1 MKFNGDTFK
10 ILQLADVQ
18 DTQRTSQDTLNF
30 MRALLGSEKP
40 DLVILT
46 GDQVKGYGLAL
57 GIGDKKKNTE
67 TTIRNI
73 LAPITERNIPF
84 TFTYGNHDRSD
95 EASLEFQTSVYESY
109 SSCVNKDAFARYKGT
124 DCMCFPIYAED
135 GRTPVFAV
143 YAINDCHQV
152 EGKYH
157 GVTEEQIQWCK
168 DTAEALAAENGG
180 EKVPTIVFE
189 HIPVY
194 EMYEILKEVPKNTP
208 GALEGNR
215 THRGKYYVIT
225 DEMAARGEYMREN
238 IACFGGG
245 SKQFDGWCEQGN
257 IVAAYFGHDH
267 INTFTGKLRGIELGY
282 TPGAG
287 FNIYGPG
294 LDRAARVFE
303 FDESG
308 SYTTR
313 LVTYR
318 DLLGKKVKEPLKL
331 FMYEHSPSSTDDLKR
346 KLKKCAPYAAAT
358 AAVIAAAVILKKR
371 RGK

>member
-46 GDQVKGYGLAL
+46 GDQVKGYGLTL

-208 GALEGNR
+208 NALEGNR

-287 FNIYGPG
+287 FNVYGPG
-294 LDRAARVFE
+294 CDRAARVFE
-303 FDESG
+303 FDKSG
-308 SYTTR
+308 TYTTR

-318 DLLGKKVKEPLKL
+318 DLLGEKVKEPFKF
-331 FMYEHSPSSTDDLKR
+331 FMYQYAPSSTDDLKR
-346 KLKKCAPYAAAT
+346 KLKKNAPVF
-358 AAVIAAAVILKKR
+358 AAVTAAAVSAAIIKKYR
-371 RGK
+371 K